1 MHRFDTDRMRKK
13 VYYVKCKNACDAIC
27 CANTVLFLNKTNIPR
42 ELCLVLRSSMRL
54 PRICVRCRSM
64 LARETWK
71 ANHLLVINFKMSIAG
86 AKGILEEI

>member
-1 MHRFDTDRMRKK
+1 
-13 VYYVKCKNACDAIC
+13 
-27 CANTVLFLNKTNIPR
+27 
-42 ELCLVLRSSMRL
+42 MRL